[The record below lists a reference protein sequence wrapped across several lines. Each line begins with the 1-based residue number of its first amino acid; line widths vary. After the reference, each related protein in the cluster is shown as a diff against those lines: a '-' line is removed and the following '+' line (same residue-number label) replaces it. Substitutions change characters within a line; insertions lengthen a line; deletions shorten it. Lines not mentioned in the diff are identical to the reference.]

1 MVRRWVVGGLLLALL
16 AGCAPWVEQVG
27 PDIRPPALTDRA
39 LATADGAELP
49 LLKALPSATQPV
61 KAAVVALHGFNDYS
75 NTYAELAPFLAQRGI
90 AVYAYDQ
97 RGFGGA
103 PQPGDW
109 FGTARMI
116 GDAEQAIGL
125 VRQTHPTVPVF
136 LLGESMGG
144 AVALAG
150 QTNPMTLPDGLILS
164 APAVWGRASMGSV
177 PRVALWLGAHLLPWL
192 PVSGQKL
199 PIQASDNIEM
209 LRALGRDPKVL
220 KQTSISTLHGLV
232 DLMDA
237 ADEAAPA
244 LQVPALILYGGRDEL
259 IPQAATCR
267 MLARLPAERVRIAYY
282 PTGYHLLFRDLQAAA
297 IWQDIA
303 DWITHPVT
311 GASSL
316 PPFCTATR

>member
-1 MVRRWVVGGLLLALL
+1 MARWPAVWVVALTLL
-16 AGCAPWVEQVG
+16 AGCAPWVEQTG
-27 PDIRPPALTDRA
+27 PDIRSPALNEGAID
-39 LATADGAELP
+39 TADGARLP
-49 LLKALPSATQPV
+49 LLTALPAAPQQIR
-61 KAAVVALHGFNDYS
+61 AAVVALHGFNDYS

-97 RGFGGA
+97 RGFGSA

-109 FGTARMI
+109 FGTPRLIA
-116 GDAEQAIGL
+116 DADQAVRL
-125 VRQTHPTVPVF
+125 VRQRHPGLPVF
-136 LLGESMGG
+136 LMGESMGG

-150 QTNPMTLPDGLILS
+150 QTLVDGLILS

-177 PRVALWLGAHLLPWL
+177 PRIALWLGAHLLPWL

-199 PIQASDNIEM
+199 PIQASDNIAM

-237 ADEAAPA
+237 ADDAAPA
-244 LQVPALILYGGRDEL
+244 LRVPALILYGGRDDI
-259 IPQAATCR
+259 IPKEATCR
-267 MLARLPAERVRIAYY
+267 MLARLPAEQVRIAYY
-282 PTGYHLLFRDLQAAA
+282 PDGYHLLFRDLKAAA

-303 DWITHPVT
+303 DWIHQPQFGNST
-311 GASSL
+311 L
-316 PPFCTATR
+316 PPFCTAS

>member
-1 MVRRWVVGGLLLALL
+1 MAGRWVAWAMMLALL
-16 AGCAPWVEQVG
+16 AGCAPWVASVG
-27 PDIRPPALTDRA
+27 PDIRPPALNESAID
-39 LATADGAELP
+39 TADGARLP
-49 LLKALPSATQPV
+49 LLTALPAAPQQIR
-61 KAAVVALHGFNDYS
+61 AAVVALHGFNDYS

-109 FGTARMI
+109 FGTPRLIA
-116 GDAEQAIGL
+116 DANQAVRL
-125 VRQTHPTVPVF
+125 VRQRHPGVKVF
-136 LLGESMGG
+136 VMGESMGG

-150 QTNPMTLPDGLILS
+150 QTASAPLADGLILS
-164 APAVWGRASMGSV
+164 APAVWGRASMGAV

-199 PIQASDNIEM
+199 PVQASDNIAM

-220 KQTSISTLHGLV
+220 KQTTISTLHGLV

-237 ADEAAPA
+237 AVEAAPA
-244 LQVPALILYGGRDEL
+244 LQVPALILYGGRDDI
-259 IPQAATCR
+259 IPKEATCR
-267 MLARLPAERVRIAYY
+267 VLTRLPPDRVRIAYY
-282 PTGYHLLFRDLQAAA
+282 PDGYHLLFRDLKAAA

-303 DWITHPVT
+303 DWIHQPLF
-311 GASSL
+311 GSSAL
-316 PPFCTATR
+316 PPFCMAS